1 MPANKNAMTRYKLL
15 DDLLSNRYHDY
26 SIADMTEYVN
36 ERLAEYGDGYSVS
49 RRAIEKD
56 IKYLE
61 EGPFGADIE
70 RYTVD
75 AVSRDGRTTVKKRC
89 LRYSDLGFSIFKQEL
104 NADEKLILREALRI
118 IGQFDGLPDF
128 GTLERLR
135 RSLDFANDDGRE
147 IISFTRNPLGDSNLL
162 GWLFTAISH
171 RVVIEFKH
179 HNYDTPDE
187 KRVFRVN
194 PLLLKEYNRRW
205 FLLGTIF
212 GVEKLFLFALDRIT
226 EPKMLPEVKYQP
238 YGGDLS
244 ERFDDIIGMTDYKRN
259 PVLDIVFWTSD
270 VAFGYVRSKPLHDS
284 QTLYVGERDAELR
297 QKYPALH
304 GGHFF
309 RIKCKENYE
318 LIRELMCYNSQLIV
332 LSPTGLQD
340 KIVRTLAEM
349 TARYDEVRT

>member
-1 MPANKNAMTRYKLL
+1 MTRYKLL

-36 ERLAEYGDGYSVS
+36 ERFAEYGDGYSVS

-89 LRYSDLGFSIFKQEL
+89 LRYSEEGFSIFKQEMS
-104 NADEKLILREALRI
+104 ADEKLILRDTLRV
-118 IGQFDGLPDF
+118 IGQFDGLPNFDK
-128 GTLERLR
+128 LEGLR
-135 RSLDFANDDGRE
+135 RRLNATGDDRE
-147 IISFTRNPLGDSNLL
+147 IISFTRNPLDSSNIL
-162 GWLFTAISH
+162 GVLFTAISQQ
-171 RVVIEFKH
+171 VVVEFKH
-179 HNYDTPDE
+179 YQFDHPDD
-187 KRVFRVN
+187 KRTFRVN
-194 PLLLKEYNRRW
+194 PILLKEYNCRW
-205 FLLGTIF
+205 FLVGSIVDKGNLYT
-212 GVEKLFLFALDRIT
+212 FALDRILDL
-226 EPKMLPEVKYQP
+226 EMLPEAQYQP